1 MFYTISYNNSSAE
14 DDSISKMASNH
25 TFGEYR
31 QSRLACVECRAR
43 KVKCSG
49 ESTGCQRCQG
59 TGITCVFPER
69 TKRGTKRRKNSAP
82 SDTQDG
88 RKSISSSET
97 SLKNGE
103 GGGSSSASTRDSH
116 PFASAMPT
124 SEFSPSL
131 DFSPSDFSLHC
142 ASLGDN
148 FTLGKVSDSVL
159 EQFFFQ
165 AGTNTGMS
173 ITDLDQLN
181 STLGDL
187 SSLASSSSISPSQS
201 QPFPSAPRRTLR
213 TTEGLCLGD
222 SPSINDGDLC
232 ACAQSALHML
242 EELELHYHNNVDVSS
257 DGILGYQKIAL
268 ARLNSWIS
276 CDHSQTPRATTKL
289 IVLVIEGLSLYLERG
304 VAGCIRQIRQ
314 EVEDE
319 NPCGGAAR
327 ICNVGDYHVESK
339 HEWAHILRVS
349 LLVRCRELL
358 AAVTRLK
365 KHGVNDALLPAVEQR
380 LSGIIQELKG
390 WEDYL

>member
-1 MFYTISYNNSSAE
+1 MFYTISYNKNSAE
-14 DDSISKMASNH
+14 AESVSEMASNH

-49 ESTGCQRCQG
+49 ENTGCQRCQG

-69 TKRGTKRRKNSAP
+69 TKRGTKRQKNSAP
-82 SDTQDG
+82 SECKDG
-88 RKSISSSET
+88 REHITNSEKSI
-97 SLKNGE
+97 KNGE
-103 GGGSSSASTRDSH
+103 SSSSFASASTRNAH
-116 PFASAMPT
+116 PFASTVST

-148 FTLGKVSDSVL
+148 FTL
-159 EQFFFQ
+159 
-165 AGTNTGMS
+165 
-173 ITDLDQLN
+173 DLDQLN

-187 SSLASSSSISPSQS
+187 SSMTSSSSISPPQSQS
-201 QPFPSAPRRTLR
+201 FCMAPQRVRR
-213 TTEGLCLGD
+213 TTESLCLD
-222 SPSINDGDLC
+222 DNSSINDGDLC
-232 ACAQSALHML
+232 SCAQSALHML
-242 EELELHYHNNVDVSS
+242 EELELQYHSKMDVAS
-257 DGILGYQKIAL
+257 DGVLGYQKIAL
-268 ARLNSWIS
+268 ERLNSWLS

-304 VAGCIRQIRQ
+304 VAGCVRQIRQ
-314 EVEDE
+314 EVTDE
-319 NPCGGAAR
+319 IPYTAR
-327 ICNVGDYHVESK
+327 LCNVGDYHVESK
-339 HEWAHILRVS
+339 HEWAHILRVA

-358 AAVTRLK
+358 AAVTRLRK
-365 KHGVNDALLPAVEQR
+365 LDVSDVLLPAVEQR

>member
-1 MFYTISYNNSSAE
+1 MFYTISYKNNSAE
-14 DDSISKMASNH
+14 EESVSRLASNH

-49 ESTGCQRCQG
+49 DVTGCQRCQG

-69 TKRGTKRRKNSAP
+69 TKRGTKRQKHSAP
-82 SDTQDG
+82 SDSQDG
-88 RKSISSSET
+88 HRGIAGSET
-97 SLKNGE
+97 SCSIGE
-103 GGGSSSASTRDSH
+103 SNSSGRGRGRGSRGSSSSISSASTRDSH
-116 PFASAMPT
+116 PFAPVVPT
-124 SEFSPSL
+124 SDFSPTL

-148 FTLGKVSDSVL
+148 FNL
-159 EQFFFQ
+159 E
-165 AGTNTGMS
+165 
-173 ITDLDQLN
+173 LDQLN

-201 QPFPSAPRRTLR
+201 HPFCVAPRQTPRS
-213 TTEGLCLGD
+213 TEGLCLGD
-222 SPSINDGDLC
+222 SPLTNDGELC

-242 EELELHYHNNVDVSS
+242 EELELQYHNKIDVSS
-257 DGILGYQKIAL
+257 DGVLGYQKIAL
-268 ARLNSWIS
+268 ARLNSWLA

-314 EVEDE
+314 EVDDQ
-319 NPCGGAAR
+319 GSLAAR
-327 ICNVGDYHVESK
+327 LCNVGDYHVESK

-358 AAVTRLK
+358 AAVTRLR
-365 KHGVNDALLPAVEQR
+365 KHGVNDVLLPGVEQR
-380 LSGIIQELKG
+380 LGGIIQELKG

>member
-14 DDSISKMASNH
+14 VDSVSKMASNH
-25 TFGEYR
+25 TFGECR
-31 QSRLACVECRAR
+31 QSRLACIECRAR

-82 SDTQDG
+82 SDNHSSS
-88 RKSISSSET
+88 KSNSGSET
-97 SLKNGE
+97 SLHNGDS
-103 GGGSSSASTRDSH
+103 GSNTSAAPTGDSYPLASTV
-116 PFASAMPT
+116 PT

-131 DFSPSDFSLHC
+131 DFSPSYFSLDL
-142 ASLGDN
+142 SDN
-148 FTLGKVSDSVL
+148 F
-159 EQFFFQ
+159 
-165 AGTNTGMS
+165 N
-173 ITDLDQLN
+173 I
-181 STLGDL
+181 
-187 SSLASSSSISPSQS
+187 
-201 QPFPSAPRRTLR
+201 
-213 TTEGLCLGD
+213 GD
-222 SPSINDGDLC
+222 SPSIKDGNIC

-242 EELELHYHNNVDVSS
+242 EELELQYENGVDVSS
-257 DGILGYQKIAL
+257 DTILGYQKIAL

-276 CDHSQTPRATTKL
+276 CDHSHTPRATTKL

-304 VAGCIRQIRQ
+304 AANCIRQMRQ

-319 NPCGGAAR
+319 DPSAAAGM
-327 ICNVGDYHVESK
+327 CSVGDYHVESK

-365 KHGVNDALLPAVEQR
+365 QVDVNDVLLPAVETR
-380 LSGIIQELKG
+380 LSRVIQELKG

>member
-14 DDSISKMASNH
+14 VDSVSKMASNH
-25 TFGEYR
+25 TFGECR

-69 TKRGTKRRKNSAP
+69 TKRGTKRRKNSTP
-82 SDTQDG
+82 SDNHSSS
-88 RKSISSSET
+88 KSSSGSET
-97 SLKNGE
+97 SLHNGDS
-103 GGGSSSASTRDSH
+103 GSNTSMAPTGDSH
-116 PFASAMPT
+116 PLASTVPT

-131 DFSPSDFSLHC
+131 DFSPSYFSLDL
-142 ASLGDN
+142 SDN
-148 FTLGKVSDSVL
+148 F
-159 EQFFFQ
+159 
-165 AGTNTGMS
+165 N
-173 ITDLDQLN
+173 IDLDQLN

-201 QPFPSAPRRTLR
+201 QPFPTAPRRTVR

-222 SPSINDGDLC
+222 SPSIKDGNIC

-242 EELELHYHNNVDVSS
+242 EELELQYENNVDVSS
-257 DGILGYQKIAL
+257 DTILGYQKIAL

-276 CDHSQTPRATTKL
+276 CDHSHTPRATTKL

-304 VAGCIRQIRQ
+304 AANCIRQMQ
-314 EVEDE
+314 QQVEDE
-319 NPCGGAAR
+319 DPSAAAR
-327 ICNVGDYHVESK
+327 MCSVGDYHVESK

-365 KHGVNDALLPAVEQR
+365 QVDVNDVLLPAVETR
-380 LSGIIQELKG
+380 LSNVIQELKG

>member
-1 MFYTISYNNSSAE
+1 MFYTISYSNGSAE
-14 DDSISKMASNH
+14 DDSVSKMASNH

-69 TKRGTKRRKNSAP
+69 TKRGTKRQKNSAP
-82 SDTQDG
+82 SESQDC
-88 RKSISSSET
+88 RRSIASSET

-103 GGGSSSASTRDSH
+103 SGSSSSASTRDYH
-116 PFASAMPT
+116 PFASTVPT

-148 FTLGKVSDSVL
+148 FTL
-159 EQFFFQ
+159 
-165 AGTNTGMS
+165 
-173 ITDLDQLN
+173 DLDRLN

-187 SSLASSSSISPSQS
+187 SSLASNSSISLSQT
-201 QPFPSAPRRTLR
+201 QPYCVAPRRTLR

-242 EELELHYHNNVDVSS
+242 EELELQYHNNADVSS
-257 DGILGYQKIAL
+257 DGVLGYQKIAL
-268 ARLNSWIS
+268 ARLNSWLS

-289 IVLVIEGLSLYLERG
+289 IVLVIEGLSLCLERG
-304 VAGCIRQIRQ
+304 VAGCIRQMRQ
-314 EVEDE
+314 EVEDDD
-319 NPCGGAAR
+319 PYAAR

-365 KHGVNDALLPAVEQR
+365 KHDVNDVLLPAVEQR
-380 LSGIIQELKG
+380 LAGIIQELKG

>member
-1 MFYTISYNNSSAE
+1 MFYTISYTNNSADAE
-14 DDSISKMASNH
+14 SVSKMASNH

-31 QSRLACVECRAR
+31 QSRLACIECRAR

-49 ESTGCQRCQG
+49 ETTGCQRCQG
-59 TGITCVFPER
+59 TGVTCVFPER
-69 TKRGTKRRKNSAP
+69 SKRGAKRHKNSAP
-82 SDTQDG
+82 TECHDR
-88 RKSISSSET
+88 RKSIPINET
-97 SLKNGE
+97 GPNNGE
-103 GGGSSSASTRDSH
+103 NDISSASASNRDTH
-116 PFASAMPT
+116 PFATTGLS
-124 SEFSPSL
+124 SGLSPSL

-148 FTLGKVSDSVL
+148 FTLD
-159 EQFFFQ
+159 F
-165 AGTNTGMS
+165 
-173 ITDLDQLN
+173 DQLN

-187 SSLASSSSISPSQS
+187 SSITSTSSISPSQS
-201 QPFPSAPRRTLR
+201 QQSCIPPRNTHRTAE
-213 TTEGLCLGD
+213 TLCQEDG
-222 SPSINDGDLC
+222 SSINDGDLC

-242 EELELHYHNNVDVSS
+242 EELELQYHNKMEVSS
-257 DGILGYQKIAL
+257 DGVLGYQKIAL
-268 ARLNSWIS
+268 ARLNSWLS

-319 NPCGGAAR
+319 SSYAAR
-327 ICNVGDYHVESK
+327 LCNVGDYHVESK

-358 AAVTRLK
+358 AAVARLK
-365 KHGVNDALLPAVEQR
+365 KHDINDVLLPAVEQR
-380 LSGIIQELKG
+380 LSSIIQELKG

>member
-1 MFYTISYNNSSAE
+1 
-14 DDSISKMASNH
+14 MASNH

-49 ESTGCQRCQG
+49 ENTGCQRCQG

-69 TKRGTKRRKNSAP
+69 TKRGTKRQKNSAP
-82 SDTQDG
+82 SDPQDCQKG
-88 RKSISSSET
+88 ISSSET
-97 SLKNGE
+97 SLNNGE
-103 GGGSSSASTRDSH
+103 SGSSSASTRDVH
-116 PFASAMPT
+116 PFASTVPT

-142 ASLGDN
+142 ASFGDN
-148 FTLGKVSDSVL
+148 FAL
-159 EQFFFQ
+159 
-165 AGTNTGMS
+165 
-173 ITDLDQLN
+173 DLDHLN

-187 SSLASSSSISPSQS
+187 GSMTSSSSISPSQS
-201 QPFPSAPRRTLR
+201 QSFCVAPRRTLR
-213 TTEGLCLGD
+213 TSESLCLDD
-222 SPSINDGDLC
+222 SSSINDGDLC

-242 EELELHYHNNVDVSS
+242 EELELHYHNKTDVSS
-257 DGILGYQKIAL
+257 DGVLGYQKIAL
-268 ARLNSWIS
+268 VRLNSWLS

-314 EVEDE
+314 ELED
-319 NPCGGAAR
+319 GSSFAAR
-327 ICNVGDYHVESK
+327 LCNVGDYHVESK

-358 AAVTRLK
+358 AAVTRLR
-365 KHGVNDALLPAVEQR
+365 KHDINDVLLPAVEQR

>member
-1 MFYTISYNNSSAE
+1 MFYTISYNNGSAE
-14 DDSISKMASNH
+14 ADSVSKMASNH

-31 QSRLACVECRAR
+31 QSRLACIECRAR

-69 TKRGTKRRKNSAP
+69 TKRGTKRRKNSP
-82 SDTQDG
+82 PTDSHDSTKG
-88 RKSISSSET
+88 GSSSET

-103 GGGSSSASTRDSH
+103 SGSSTSAAPIGDSH
-116 PFASAMPT
+116 PLASTVPT

-131 DFSPSDFSLHC
+131 DFSPSYFSLD
-142 ASLGDN
+142 L
-148 FTLGKVSDSVL
+148 SDS
-159 EQFFFQ
+159 F
-165 AGTNTGMS
+165 N
-173 ITDLDQLN
+173 IDLDQLN

-187 SSLASSSSISPSQS
+187 SSLASSNSISPSQS
-201 QPFPSAPRRTLR
+201 QPFPAAPRRTLR

-222 SPSINDGDLC
+222 SPSIKDGNLC

-242 EELELHYHNNVDVSS
+242 EELELQYENNVDVSS
-257 DGILGYQKIAL
+257 DTILGYQKIAL

-304 VAGCIRQIRQ
+304 AANCIRQMRQ

-319 NPCGGAAR
+319 NPSAAAR
-327 ICNVGDYHVESK
+327 LCNVGDYHVESK

-365 KHGVNDALLPAVEQR
+365 QHDVNDVFLPAVETR
-380 LSGIIQELKG
+380 LSSVIQELKG

>member
-1 MFYTISYNNSSAE
+1 MFYTISYANNSAE
-14 DDSISKMASNH
+14 AESVSKMASNH

-49 ESTGCQRCQG
+49 EATGCQRCQG
-59 TGITCVFPER
+59 TGVTCVFPER
-69 TKRGTKRRKNSAP
+69 SKRGAKRQKNSAP
-82 SDTQDG
+82 SECHDG
-88 RKSISSSET
+88 RKSIAISET
-97 SLKNGE
+97 GPSNGE
-103 GGGSSSASTRDSH
+103 NDSSSASTCHRDTH
-116 PFASAMPT
+116 PFSTTGP
-124 SEFSPSL
+124 SSGFSPSL

-142 ASLGDN
+142 ASLGEN
-148 FTLGKVSDSVL
+148 FTLD
-159 EQFFFQ
+159 F
-165 AGTNTGMS
+165 
-173 ITDLDQLN
+173 DQLN

-187 SSLASSSSISPSQS
+187 SSITSTSSISPSQS
-201 QPFPSAPRRTLR
+201 QPSCLPLCNTRRTA
-213 TTEGLCLGD
+213 ESLCQEDG
-222 SPSINDGDLC
+222 SSINDGDLC

-242 EELELHYHNNVDVSS
+242 EELELQYHNKMEVSS
-257 DGILGYQKIAL
+257 DGVLGYQKIAL
-268 ARLNSWIS
+268 ARLNSWLS

-319 NPCGGAAR
+319 SSYAAR
-327 ICNVGDYHVESK
+327 LCNVGDYHVESK

-365 KHGVNDALLPAVEQR
+365 KHDINDVLLPAVEQR